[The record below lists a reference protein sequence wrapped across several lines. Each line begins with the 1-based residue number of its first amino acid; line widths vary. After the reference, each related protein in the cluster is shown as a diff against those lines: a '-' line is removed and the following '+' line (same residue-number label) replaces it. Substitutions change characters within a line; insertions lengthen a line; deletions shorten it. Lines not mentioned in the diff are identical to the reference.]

1 MKRTGLLITLF
12 ISTIVLL
19 GCSPTPN
26 ADQNT
31 SEATQDKSGQ
41 QITVDFLN
49 NDGSITKITTT
60 EAELNGPNGCFMH
73 DGRCLVKSPNPA
85 HNGAYV
91 PEGVDFYP
99 ASEGGP
105 TDGQ

>member
-1 MKRTGLLITLF
+1 MKTTGILITLF
-12 ISTIVLL
+12 ISTIVLF
-19 GCSPTPN
+19 GCSNNPAT
-26 ADQNT
+26 DKNT
-31 SEATQDKSGQ
+31 ATVTEKKTSQ

-60 EAELNGPNGCFMH
+60 EAELNGVNGCFMYN
-73 DGRCLVKSPNPA
+73 GKCLVKSPNPA

-99 ASEGGP
+99 ATEGGP
-105 TDGQ
+105 KNS

>member
-1 MKRTGLLITLF
+1 MKKIGILITLF

-19 GCSPTPN
+19 GCSTNPST
-26 ADQNT
+26 DQNT
-31 SEATQDKSGQ
+31 TEVMKDKSGQ
-41 QITVDFLN
+41 QITIDFLN
-49 NDGSITKITTT
+49 YDGSITKITTT

-73 DGRCLVKSPNPA
+73 DGRCLIKSPDPA

-105 TDGQ
+105 KDGQ